1 MHTLNYG
8 TSYSLD
14 EIKTKDNIMKKDP
27 SICPHG
33 TFYPRCEKQECIE
46 EMFRAEDAATCKH
59 GLLTGCPTC
68 RKQGKK
74 NMSIENPTNFQEL
87 LEAFNMADKKEL
99 EDYTDFAV
107 NKGIE
112 DRISLLE
119 NRLLIVG
126 VCLNK
131 ALTLLAEKDA

>member
-1 MHTLNYG
+1 
-8 TSYSLD
+8 
-14 EIKTKDNIMKKDP
+14 MKKDP

-33 TFYPRCEKQECIE
+33 TFYPRCEKQECID
-46 EMFRAEDAATCKH
+46 EMIRAEDAATCTH
-59 GLLTGCPTC
+59 GFLAGCPSC
-68 RKQGKK
+68 RHGAQLKK
-74 NMSIENPTNFQEL
+74 ENMTIEHPTNFQEL
-87 LEAFNMADKKEL
+87 LEAFNMADRKEL
-99 EDYTDFAV
+99 EDYADFAI

-112 DRISLLE
+112 DRIALLE